1 VDLSPTYKNKADE
14 YSNHEAYAI
23 LLRNTSC
30 NLSSAWENSLTNGG
44 CVKDEDDVWGC
55 GYGYRNEDKLKSR
68 CISAKADT
76 AFMLISFVTCLGVVA
91 YTFFAR
97 KRSGGVSYA

>member
-1 VDLSPTYKNKADE
+1 MKS
-14 YSNHEAYAI
+14 HQAYAV
-23 LLRNTSC
+23 LLRDITCGDNHSTF
-30 NLSSAWENSLTNGG
+30 ENPLINGG
-44 CVKDEDDVWGC
+44 CIKAENDEWGC
-55 GYGYRNEDKLKSR
+55 VYVDYNEGELKSR

-76 AFMLISFVTCLGVVA
+76 AFMFISFVTCLGVVA